1 MEKKEILETLK
12 NFGLSEYEAKAYST
26 LALLGPSKAGNISKN
41 ASIPQ
46 SKIYDTLEEL
56 MRRQLIEVFEGR
68 PKEFKAIPPEVAL
81 RNLIEERERELESLK
96 ATAKIV
102 SSFLKPVAREDVLEG
117 VWVQKGEKFFQVMNR
132 LAEMLE
138 RAKNYAYDITRDFSY
153 SSRFREAIKGCIR
166 RKVKLRVIGIG
177 AINEKNYYRAKWYA
191 VHGVPLRIFETKVHP
206 RILVVDG
213 KEVALRLDHNPL
225 KDKFTFHS
233 IWSEDPSLVKVFD
246 TYMKSLWKIAKPVN
260 FKKIPVPKAVAE

>member
-1 MEKKEILETLK
+1 MEKKEILEALK
-12 NFGLSEYEAKAYST
+12 NLGLNEYEARAYST
-26 LALLGPSKAGNISKN
+26 LALLGPCKAGDVSKN
-41 ASIPQ
+41 ANIPQ

-56 MRRQLIEVFEGR
+56 MRKQLVEVFEGR
-68 PKEFKAIPPEVAL
+68 PKEFKAISPEVAL
-81 RNLIEERERELESLK
+81 RNLVEERERELESIK
-96 ATAKIV
+96 TTAKIV
-102 SSFLKPVAREDVLEG
+102 SSFLKPVAKEDILEG

-138 RAKNYAYDITRDFSY
+138 RARNYAYDITRDFSY

-166 RKVKLRVIGIG
+166 KKVKLRVIGIG
-177 AINEKNYYRAKWYA
+177 AIDEKNYYRAKWYA
-191 VHGVPLRIFETKVHP
+191 VHGIPLRIFETRVHP

-213 KEVALRLDHNPL
+213 REVALRLDHNPL

-246 TYMKSLWKIAKPVN
+246 TYVKSLWKIAKPVN
-260 FKKIPVPKAVAE
+260 FKKIPVPKAIAE